1 MNSKKI
7 LVLGNLL
14 IMALAFWIMAS
25 MGLTWVS
32 QRRSADSFKED
43 LAGPPGSR
51 SAVPRQ
57 GKTLADYGMIA
68 QRDVFRAG
76 KVDSQSPVREDAD
89 MQVTER
95 NLQLKGTVVGEGP
108 KSYAVIVDHDSSKED
123 VYFQDDFI
131 MGARIARILKNKVI
145 LDSNGTQEALLMTDE
160 RRGLPELGSS
170 SQPVPAPRATPPARG
185 VIAPRRSVRTPSP

>member
-1 MNSKKI
+1 MNSKRI
-7 LVLGNLL
+7 LVLGTL
-14 IMALAFWIMAS
+14 IVMALAFWIMAS
-25 MGLTWVS
+25 MVLTWVT

-76 KVDSQSPVREDAD
+76 KVDSQSPAREDAD
-89 MQVTER
+89 IQVTER

-123 VYFQDDFI
+123 VYFQDDFV

-160 RRGLPELGSS
+160 RRALPELGSS
-170 SQPVPAPRATPPARG
+170 SQPGPAPRATPPARG
-185 VIAPRRSVRTPSP
+185 VITPRRSVRTPSQ

>member
-1 MNSKKI
+1 
-7 LVLGNLL
+7 
-14 IMALAFWIMAS
+14 
-25 MGLTWVS
+25 
-32 QRRSADSFKED
+32 
-43 LAGPPGSR
+43 
-51 SAVPRQ
+51 
-57 GKTLADYGMIA
+57 MIA

-89 MQVTER
+89 IQVTER

-123 VYFQDDFI
+123 VYFQDDFV

-160 RRGLPELGSS
+160 RRALPELGSS
-170 SQPVPAPRATPPARG
+170 SQPGPAPRSTPPARG
-185 VIAPRRSVRTPSP
+185 VIAPRRSVRTQSP